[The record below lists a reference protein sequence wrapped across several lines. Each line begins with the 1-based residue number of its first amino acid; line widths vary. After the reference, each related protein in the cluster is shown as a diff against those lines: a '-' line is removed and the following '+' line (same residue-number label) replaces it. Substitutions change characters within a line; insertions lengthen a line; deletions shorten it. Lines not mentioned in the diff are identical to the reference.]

1 VLKNFFEDGYQACLL
16 ATKAIMEIYKTN
28 FTFENKEDA
37 SPVTIADKKADQ
49 IIRQFLKERYPNFGF
64 LTEESSDDFSRLHKE
79 YVWLVDPID
88 GTKDFIAKND
98 EFTINIA
105 LVHRQDVIVGIVHI
119 PAQNQTYY
127 AIKGQGSFYR
137 FQDQDQRIHV
147 NDKKENLTV
156 LTSRF
161 HLQPNEEEIIK
172 KYQQLQKITK
182 VETLGS
188 AMKAC
193 RIAHGFAELSY
204 RLSPGTK
211 EWDTAAS
218 DLIVT
223 EAGGFFLKP
232 NQEKYWYNRQDVRN
246 LDGYL
251 ILNRMDN
258 FLL

>member
-1 VLKNFFEDGYQACLL
+1 MLSPFVIDAYQAAL
-16 ATKAIMEIYKTN
+16 KASEAILKIYQTD
-28 FTFENKEDA
+28 FTFETKADA
-37 SPVTIADKKADQ
+37 SPVTIADQKADA
-49 IIRQFLKERYPNFGF
+49 IIRQYLKERYPDHGF
-64 LTEESSDDFSRLHKE
+64 LTEESSDDFSRLHQA

-105 LVHRQDVIVGIVHI
+105 LVHRQQVIMGLVHI
-119 PAQNQTYY
+119 PAKQQTYY
-127 AIKGQGSFYR
+127 AVKNEGTYYRYQGN
-137 FQDQDQRIHV
+137 DVRIHV
-147 NDKKENLTV
+147 NQKTENLTV

-161 HLQPNEEEIIK
+161 HTQPAELEVIRK
-172 KYQQLQKITK
+172 HQQLGKISTI
-182 VETLGS
+182 ETYGS
-188 AMKAC
+188 ALKAC
-193 RIAHGFAELSY
+193 RIAHGLAEISY

-211 EWDTAAS
+211 EWDTASS

-232 NQEKYWYNRQDVRN
+232 NKEKYWYNREDVRN

-251 ILNRMDN
+251 IVNSMEN